1 MELEKRVLHA
11 STVEGYR
18 VLLRA
23 EAELLLPR
31 EYARISAFYLAL
43 AEKCISWITEVT
55 GERIRARYL
64 QLPTTLGMARFRT
77 CSYRFRMRW
86 IETDARHSVIL
97 CESELDGAE
106 ESAVYRRLAHVWYLT
121 EETILPHS
129 QVLRLYAQKKQVRA
143 IGFRPDGVYP
153 EDGALVFFKNATP
166 SQKFLEKK
174 YAIYGDG
181 K

>member
-1 MELEKRVLHA
+1 MELEKRILRG

-18 VLLRA
+18 ILLRA

-31 EYARISAFYLAL
+31 EYGRIGGFYLSL
-43 AEKCISWITEVT
+43 AEKCISWVTEVS
-55 GERIRARYL
+55 GERLRARYAE
-64 QLPTTLGMARFRT
+64 LPTTLEKARFRT

-86 IETDARHSVIL
+86 IEADARHSVIL
-97 CESELDGAE
+97 CESDLNGME
-106 ESAVYRRLAHVWYLT
+106 ESASYRRLAHVWYLP

-129 QVLRLYAQKKQVRA
+129 QILRLYAPQKPIRA
-143 IGFRPDGVYP
+143 IGFRPDGIYP

-166 SQKFLEKK
+166 REKFMEKK